1 MIDIH
6 SHILPGVDDGAKTP
20 EESVALLKEMK
31 RQGVTTVIATPHFYC
46 SKDTPESFLQRRQ
59 EAFEKIPYD
68 PEQMPKILLGAEVS
82 YFDRISHSDRLD
94 LLQLGDSKLLL
105 VEMPFRAWTDQMV
118 EEICDLSTRAGV
130 APVLAHID
138 RYRGKGQL
146 PAYIKY
152 LRESDVLFQC
162 GTEPFLQRSSS
173 RWALKLL
180 RKGDVHFLG
189 SDAHNLTAR
198 PPQMAQAAQVIREKL
213 GKETLDRLTAFSAEM
228 LNCE

>member
-20 EESVALLKEMK
+20 EESVAILKEMK
-31 RQGVTTVIATPHFYC
+31 KQGIRAVVATPHFYC

-59 EAFEKIPYD
+59 EAFGKIPYD
-68 PEQMPKILLGAEVS
+68 PAEMPEILLGAEVS
-82 YFDRISHSDRLD
+82 YFDRISHSDQLD
-94 LLQLGDSKLLL
+94 LLQLGNSKLLL
-105 VEMPFRAWTDQMV
+105 VEMPFREWTDQMV

-130 APVLAHID
+130 TPVLAHID

-146 PAYIKY
+146 SKYIKY

-162 GTEPFLQRSSS
+162 GTEPFLLRGSS
-173 RWALKLL
+173 RWALRMF

-189 SDAHNLTAR
+189 TDAHNLTTR
-198 PPQMAQAAQVIREKL
+198 PPQMAQAAKVITEKL
-213 GKETLDRLTAFSAEM
+213 GSEVMDEINALSSEM
-228 LNCE
+228 FG